1 MKAYSMDL
9 RERILQDCDAGME
22 ARQVALKY
30 RVSESWIRRLK
41 QRRRET
47 GEVAPRRL
55 GSRKQPK
62 WLPHAERLQ
71 KLVEEK
77 PDATLAELRQL
88 LGLECSLPTIARALR
103 ALQLTF
109 KKSPSCRGAG
119 AARRPRATC
128 GLANRNERP
137 RSAAAGVP

>member
-41 QRRRET
+41 HRRRET

-88 LGLECSLPTIARALR
+88 LGLECSIPTIARALR

-109 KKSPSCRGAG
+109 KKKSFM
-119 AARRPRATC
+119 
-128 GLANRNERP
+128 P
-137 RSAAAGVP
+137 RSRSGPTSKSDVRPGKPK

>member
-30 RVSESWIRRLK
+30 RVSESWIRRLLL
-41 QRRRET
+41 R
-47 GEVAPRRL
+47 
-55 GSRKQPK
+55 
-62 WLPHAERLQ
+62 HAERLR

-88 LGLECSLPTIARALR
+88 LGLECSIPTIARALR

-109 KKSPSCRGAG
+109 KKKSFM
-119 AARRPRATC
+119 
-128 GLANRNERP
+128 P
-137 RSAAAGVP
+137 RSRSGPTSKSDVRPGKPK

>member
-77 PDATLAELRQL
+77 PDATLAELR
-88 LGLECSLPTIARALR
+88 
-103 ALQLTF
+103 
-109 KKSPSCRGAG
+109 
-119 AARRPRATC
+119 
-128 GLANRNERP
+128 
-137 RSAAAGVP
+137 

>member
-55 GSRKQPK
+55 GSRKEPI
-62 WLPHAERLQ
+62 WVPHAERLQ
-71 KLVEEK
+71 KLVEET
-77 PDATLAELRQL
+77 PDATLEELRQAF
-88 LGLECSLPTIARALR
+88 GIACSIHTISRALR

-109 KKSPSCRGAG
+109 KKKSSMLRSRSGPTFRSD
-119 AARRPRATC
+119 ARP
-128 GLANRNERP
+128 GKP
-137 RSAAAGVP
+137 K